1 MAKLGR
7 HKKEILE
14 SADLAEWHKFQ
25 KILAEHADKCRKV
38 ITPAGIS
45 FTEEFLVTDED
56 DLFSKTVKALK
67 FKHYV
72 LHKDLTHD
80 ECTYFIDVDKN
91 GTKPSRSRRLT
102 KMSICKIEQKACQK
116 LRKALGK
123 KFNIFELSDVYDV
136 AKHRTAVEELT
147 LDSGPNKGMSD
158 GEKWFLKNK

>member
-14 SADLAEWHKFQ
+14 TVDLQSWTVFQ
-25 KILAEHADKCRKV
+25 KILAEHADECRKV

-45 FTEEFLVTDED
+45 FTDEFLVTED
-56 DLFSKTVKALK
+56 DDLYAKTIKALK

-80 ECTYFIDVDKN
+80 ECTYFIDVDKH
-91 GTKPSRSRRLT
+91 GTKPSRSKRLT

-116 LRKALGK
+116 LRNAFGK

-136 AKHRTAVEELT
+136 AKHRSAVEEMV
-147 LDSGPNKGMSD
+147 LDHGPNVGLSD
-158 GEKWFLKNK
+158 GEKWFLKSK